1 MAHFAKV
8 VDGTVTKVIVAE
20 PEFFN
25 TFVDDSPGRWVKTSY
40 NMRGGVYY
48 DPSTNQPAADQSVI
62 ADDEARGR
70 KNYAGIGYTYDAT
83 KDAFIPPQPFASWT
97 LNSTTYLWDCPV
109 TQPTLTQAQIDAGSY
124 YTWDEVAH
132 QADTADPKTIGW
144 ILTTPGD

>member
-8 VDGTVTKVIVAE
+8 VDGIVTKVIVAE

-70 KNYAGIGYTYDAT
+70 KNYAGIGYTYDGTGFYA
-83 KDAFIPPQPFASWT
+83 PQPFNSWT
-97 LNSTTYLWDCPV
+97 LNSTSYLWEAPV
-109 TQPTLTQAQIDAGSY
+109 AYPDDGNMY
-124 YTWDEVAH
+124 EWDEA
-132 QADTADPKTIGW
+132 
-144 ILTTPGD
+144 TTNWVQVTEE